1 MVPTPQPTHSWE
13 HQGLFLS
20 SLPPQSY
27 ERKLRL
33 QEPLTAGP
41 TWARSSYQLVL
52 AAVQVMAVVEDILIC
67 WVQTGLHTIFYYL
80 AGSWRALKFL
90 HLPINLKKYGSR
102 VLLTWVRSLPR
113 SAPKLSQI
121 PSSFSRSLDLA
132 LRWNCQH
139 SWWRELPSPSFLIH
153 DLLGSNSGTDI
164 WKYRFRGDGSY
175 SLRLYTQWFLAS
187 MSWGQ
192 VPSLAPP
199 SPNSSLTFIRKKVM
213 LVSKSTVDFKSWS
226 RSGLPAG
233 KLFCCKSRKCKRGT
247 EEYESL
253 PCQKQGIT

>member
-1 MVPTPQPTHSWE
+1 
-13 HQGLFLS
+13 
-20 SLPPQSY
+20 
-27 ERKLRL
+27 
-33 QEPLTAGP
+33 
-41 TWARSSYQLVL
+41 
-52 AAVQVMAVVEDILIC
+52 MAVVEDILIC

-90 HLPINLKKYGSR
+90 YLPINLKKYGSR

-139 SWWRELPSPSFLIH
+139 SWRRELPSPSFLIH
-153 DLLGSNSGTDI
+153 DLLGSNSGTDV

-192 VPSLAPP
+192 VPSLEFRFPSHRDVHSVSPP
-199 SPNSSLTFIRKKVM
+199 SLKKQCSSCSLHGGGVYIHIIVLVAKLCLTLCAPMNCSQPGSSVHEISQVRILDWFAISFSMICTEIFEKTIVGASNNR
-213 LVSKSTVDFKSWS
+213 LSD
-226 RSGLPAG
+226 
-233 KLFCCKSRKCKRGT
+233 CCC
-247 EEYESL
+247 
-253 PCQKQGIT
+253 CCC